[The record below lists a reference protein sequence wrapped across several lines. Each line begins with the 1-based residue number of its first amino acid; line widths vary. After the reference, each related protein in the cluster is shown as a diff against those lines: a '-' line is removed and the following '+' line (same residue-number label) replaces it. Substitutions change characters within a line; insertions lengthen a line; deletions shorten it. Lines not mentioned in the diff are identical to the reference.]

1 MATIAGAKGRP
12 GNAIC
17 DVPAQACTCFPATT
31 YPTKVQYHQIE
42 SIQNARPSSKR
53 LSYSLKAKNCAAMA
67 FNGPIDE
74 PFPEGDN
81 STVSYVQKGF
91 KISVRKLPISKSG
104 PIDEMSE
111 RLGVPVP
118 EMIFGDNMV
127 SIEHI
132 ATGWRLEFN
141 AFDALDRVDKTD
153 KNMLKVAYSQEWSS
167 SREKTHEG
175 IKEIVKPFDWSYTTD
190 YRGTIKKGKLFN
202 MQNDNADLIPIEL
215 LKRPDPILFFEEVVL
230 YESELDDNGISLL
243 SCKLRVMPDR
253 MLLLCRLFMRLDGV
267 LIRIRDTRIYVDF
280 NLRKVIRDYTEKED
294 AFDKV
299 KQNLLFSGRLPNDI
313 TIALR
318 DPNQIAPL
326 LPEVSHTL
334 ESVTLP

>member
-1 MATIAGAKGRP
+1 MA
-12 GNAIC
+12 
-17 DVPAQACTCFPATT
+17 
-31 YPTKVQYHQIE
+31 
-42 SIQNARPSSKR
+42 S
-53 LSYSLKAKNCAAMA
+53 
-67 FNGPIDE
+67 FNGPINE
-74 PFPEGDN
+74 AFPTPEHADK
-81 STVSYVQKGF
+81 STVSYIQKGF
-91 KISVRKLPISKSG
+91 KISARKLPISKSG

-111 RLGVPVP
+111 KLGIPVP

-141 AFDALDRVDKTD
+141 AYDALDRVDKTD
-153 KNMLKVAYSQEWSS
+153 KNMLQVAYSKEWSS

-190 YRGTIKKGKLFN
+190 YRGTVTKGKAFEEHK
-202 MQNDNADLIPIEL
+202 DRPEPIPIEL

-230 YESELDDNGISLL
+230 YESELDDNGISLY

-267 LIRIRDTRIYVDF
+267 LVRIRDTRIYIDF
-280 NLRKVIRDYTEKED
+280 NLGKVIRDYTEKEG

-299 KQNLLFSGRLPNDI
+299 KQVRSTTTLFVI
-313 TIALR
+313 
-318 DPNQIAPL
+318 QIL
-326 LPEVSHTL
+326 HKLSFL
-334 ESVTLP
+334 